1 MAASTSRE
9 TLYRLARLGA
19 KARIAELQAE
29 LALLEQTLGQ
39 EGIAAP
45 SAAAPRRTRGWTP
58 AQRKAAAERV
68 RAFWAKRKAAAGKA
82 AGSKQAAA
90 RNSSTRKK
98 AAKKTQ
104 KRAVKKRPTSAGAKK
119 SSSTLAR

>member
-1 MAASTSRE
+1 MAVSAPRE
-9 TLYRLARLGA
+9 MLYRLARLGA

-29 LALLEQTLGQ
+29 LALLEETLGQ
-39 EGIAAP
+39 GGIAAQ

-82 AGSKQAAA
+82 AANKQAAA
-90 RNSSTRKK
+90 RKSSPPRKTVK
-98 AAKKTQ
+98 KKQRVAKKRTAAAAT
-104 KRAVKKRPTSAGAKK
+104 KE
-119 SSSTLAR
+119 